1 MFTLN
6 HAAYPTDNCVNGS
19 VRLIDRRHTSEGML
33 ELCLDGQ
40 WGTLCDPFEFSDN
53 EASVVCRQLGFSPEG
68 SPPLP
73 LSSQSSFFLACES
86 TGCLVYMCAGWH
98 PHQGVSAMEREEE
111 TEQSYTVFIL
121 LAMALKSPFSTVIPF
136 KLMTNVPY
144 LYTWFV

>member
-1 MFTLN
+1 
-6 HAAYPTDNCVNGS
+6 
-19 VRLIDRRHTSEGML
+19 ML

-40 WGTLCDPFEFSDN
+40 WGTLCDSFSDN

-73 LSSQSSFFLACES
+73 FSSQFSFFIACES

-111 TEQSYTVFIL
+111 TEQSYTVLTL
-121 LAMALKSPFSTVIPF
+121 LVMALKSLFLTVLSIC
-136 KLMTNVPY
+136 LMNVPVSY
-144 LYTWFV
+144 LSTWFV